1 MTAPVIE
8 SGAHRLDQ
16 TPVSSES
23 TAPRSENLH
32 HPDHP
37 KTCAKR
43 GFQGVER
50 GVHAG
55 NGKAI
60 ALVSGGIAE
69 TGLPRLG
76 RTFAKTALAEMIA
89 LVLAVGAKVQW
100 RPYTSTGPSPL
111 AASRSAV
118 APENPAV
125 ARGGSR
131 FFLDTADVTEW
142 AALLPLGMFHGVT
155 TNPTLLER
163 AGVACTVEACRQL
176 AVTAGGLGVEEIMF
190 QACGA
195 TLTTYA

>member
-1 MTAPVIE
+1 MYKARTE
-8 SGAHRLDQ
+8 G
-16 TPVSSES
+16 E
-23 TAPRSENLH
+23 
-32 HPDHP
+32 
-37 KTCAKR
+37 
-43 GFQGVER
+43 
-50 GVHAG
+50 
-55 NGKAI
+55 AI
-60 ALVSGGIAE
+60 ALVAWVCQD
-69 TGLPRLG
+69 LP
-76 RTFAKTALAEMIA
+76 KTCQKSARGMIA
-89 LVLAVGAKVQW
+89 LVLTVGAKVQW

-176 AVTAGGLGVEEIMF
+176 AVTVGDLGVEEIMF

>member
-1 MTAPVIE
+1 MIQ
-8 SGAHRLDQ
+8 SDAHRLDQ

-50 GVHAG
+50 GRTRSTGEA
-55 NGKAI
+55 KAR
-60 ALVSGGIAE
+60 ALVARGVCRD
-69 TGLPRLG
+69 GLATDRKDFPDFCQKNAREDL
-76 RTFAKTALAEMIA
+76 MIA
-89 LVLAVGAKVQW
+89 LLAVGAKVQW

-142 AALLPLGMFHGVT
+142 AALLPSS
-155 TNPTLLER
+155 
-163 AGVACTVEACRQL
+163 
-176 AVTAGGLGVEEIMF
+176 
-190 QACGA
+190 
-195 TLTTYA
+195 

>member
-1 MTAPVIE
+1 MIQ
-8 SGAHRLDQ
+8 SDAHRLDQ

-50 GVHAG
+50 GVHALERESQSFSFRSFFDRSRFRATSPFCQ
-55 NGKAI
+55 KSAR
-60 ALVSGGIAE
+60 ADL
-69 TGLPRLG
+69 
-76 RTFAKTALAEMIA
+76 MIA

-100 RPYTSTGPSPL
+100 RPYTSTGPIPL

-176 AVTAGGLGVEEIMF
+176 AVTAGDLGVEEIML